1 MEIVGDGVD
10 EVLMQLFEALLKRGE
25 ANDGHR
31 GDMME
36 TLGVLLRIENPR
48 ARISRSQ
55 NRGKF
60 FSALGELL
68 WYLERSD
75 RLDFIEPYIPEY
87 AKDAVDG
94 RLHGAYGP
102 RLHAMRGEIN
112 QWDNIVN
119 LLQTNSTSKRAVIQL
134 FDASDIT
141 GRFTEI
147 PCTTTMQFLLREGRL
162 NMSVTMRSNDAYW
175 GTPHDIFCFTMLQEM
190 LARRLGC
197 DLGHYLH
204 YVGSMH
210 VYERFIEDMKTY
222 VQEGWQRTVE
232 MPPMPE
238 GNPFEVVPHL
248 LAAEQRIRSG
258 DGRGAEDEFEDSYWA
273 DICRLLQVF
282 WVSKNDSANATT
294 AIGEYM
300 KNMTNDVYRGVLNRR
315 RDWQARRDAVALRA
329 SEGQHVAE

>member
-10 EVLMQLFEALLKRGE
+10 EVLIQLFDAILKQGE

-68 WYLERSD
+68 WYLEGSD
-75 RLDFIEPYIPEY
+75 QLDFIEPYIPKY
-87 AKDAVDG
+87 ADDAVDG

-102 RLHAMRGEIN
+102 RMRAMHGGVD
-112 QWDNIVN
+112 QWQNVVN
-119 LLQTNSTSKRAVIQL
+119 LLRENPTSKRAVIQL
-134 FDASDIT
+134 FDASDIAK
-141 GRFTEI
+141 RYPEI
-147 PCTTTMQFLLREGRL
+147 PCTTTMQFLQREGRL

-175 GTPHDIFCFTMLQEM
+175 GTPHDVFCFTMLQEL
-190 LARRLGC
+190 LARQLGC
-197 DLGHYLH
+197 ELGQYMH

-210 VYERFIEDMKTY
+210 VYGRYVEDMKTY
-222 VQEGWQRTVE
+222 VEEGWQRTIE

-238 GNPFEVVPHL
+238 GDPFGVVRQVL
-248 LAAEQRIRSG
+248 EAEKRIRGG
-258 DGRGAEDEFEDSYWA
+258 DGDGAEHGFSDAYWA

-282 WVSKNDSANATT
+282 WVSRNDRVNATA
-294 AIGEYM
+294 AIGKYM
-300 KNMTNDVYRGVLNRR
+300 EAMVNDVYLGVLNRR
-315 RDWQARRDAVALRA
+315 RDWQARRDAAPIGENEEHDVAK
-329 SEGQHVAE
+329 